1 MYKTLFQN
9 SKAALLFAGMTIL
22 GAVMMVGSPEDEGV
36 LDKAVD
42 RFGKERET
50 FVEDA
55 QEFAE
60 SQSVPDKVIDPDA
73 GWGSSPQPDIGYDQ
87 SEDSE
92 PDDFYAPVPLPG
104 ATRKAGTFKEI
115 PGPQPVVG
123 DNVGIPV
130 PGPDDAPISTAPQGT
145 PVITS
150 REMTLTPQ

>member
-50 FVEDA
+50 FVEGA

-60 SQSVPDKVIDPDA
+60 TQSVPDKVMDPDA
-73 GWGSSPQPDIGYDQ
+73 GWGRSPQPDIGNYAP
-87 SEDSE
+87 EDSE
-92 PDDFYAPVPLPG
+92 PDDFYAPVPVPG
-104 ATRKAGTFKEI
+104 RAPPKATTFREI
-115 PGPQPVVG
+115 PGPQPVMG
-123 DNVGIPV
+123 DNVGTPV
-130 PGPDDAPISTAPQGT
+130 PGPDDQPGT

-150 REMTLTPQ
+150 RQMTLTPQ

>member
-50 FVEDA
+50 IVEDA

-60 SQSVPDKVIDPDA
+60 TQSVPDKVMDPDA
-73 GWGSSPQPDIGYDQ
+73 GWGSSPQPDFGN
-87 SEDSE
+87 
-92 PDDFYAPVPLPG
+92 YA
-104 ATRKAGTFKEI
+104 ARRQRA
-115 PGPQPVVG
+115 
-123 DNVGIPV
+123 
-130 PGPDDAPISTAPQGT
+130 
-145 PVITS
+145 
-150 REMTLTPQ
+150 